1 VSNTTTTKTTTTIFA
16 MIALFAVG
24 MIFSSPMTAS
34 VVAQQQPPDYLDLE
48 KTVVKIKQDPMTETN
63 FITDI
68 LYKIGGFLPEED
80 NVEPFGYGVVT
91 QVINETGEPE
101 LNVIATTSHAGLL
114 DAEVQDSAEDPILH
128 NHYGVLGNDSV
139 CEGNPSIEALTE
151 EEIGQVFLKG
161 KTIIVKDLPPS
172 STDVEITPGTNIQF
186 VASFVLDPVF
196 DDDEQEELIA
206 VCVNP
211 VEIQNDRA
219 VIFGEKDFKPD
230 YPSPDYENHDD
241 DDDERYG
248 NEYEYSSEMSYDNNY
263 DYNQRY

>member
-1 VSNTTTTKTTTTIFA
+1 MSNPTTIFG
-16 MIALFAVG
+16 IVALFAVG

-34 VVAQQQPPDYLDLE
+34 VAAYQQPPDYLDLE

-68 LYKIGGFLPEED
+68 IYKLGGFLPEED
-80 NVEPFGYGVVT
+80 HVAPFGYGVVT
-91 QVINETGEPE
+91 QVTNETGDPE

-114 DAEVQDSAEDPILH
+114 DADVQESPEDPILH
-128 NHYGVLGNDSV
+128 NHYAVLGNNPV

-151 EEIGQVFLKG
+151 EEIGQVFVEG

-186 VASFVLDPVF
+186 VASFLLDPVF
-196 DDDEQEELIA
+196 DEQEELTA

-219 VIFGEKDFKPD
+219 VIFGEKDFHDGENNKPD
-230 YPSPDYENHDD
+230 YGKP
-241 DDDERYG
+241 YG
-248 NEYEYSSEMSYDNNY
+248 NHYPEESYDKKY